1 MTLSLTEARA
11 LADSL
16 MMLPY
21 TVFCELTLFL
31 DALFYC
37 TMLALVYDF
46 DAIFHTIIV
55 VVHRLTHC
63 VTSPIE

>member
-21 TVFCELTLFL
+21 TVFCELTLFI

-37 TMLALVYDF
+37 TLVYDF